1 MMDAG
6 TDMPGPTEPRPNHAA
21 GPVQSRAAPA
31 RETLTGDRLCMKCL
45 HPLAGRTIERDPATG
60 LLFVRCGECGTAS
73 ALFEYPTVAPWLSRI
88 KIVAA
93 STLAVVMLLA
103 AVALAGISGGLAAMA
118 AGLATEEA
126 AARLLAVYE
135 EDNPPLDED
144 AARGYWSACNEEWL
158 ASESGR
164 QAVGETRWH
173 PRPTRPFVLVCSI
186 GCVLLT
192 PCALLIGTALM
203 RHSIARRGLI
213 SLVPCIAGLAI
224 AISSLALESSI
235 AAPTGMER
243 SWSSAA
249 LHEFLMPYGFM
260 AAAWMCVVTIAM
272 AAAGP
277 LIVASIAR
285 VILPPSDR
293 RLVAWLWEWRGKPI
307 PR

>member
-1 MMDAG
+1 
-6 TDMPGPTEPRPNHAA
+6 NHAA

-45 HPLAGRTIERDPATG
+45 HPLAGRTIERDPATE
-60 LLFVRCGECGTAS
+60 LLFVRCGECGAAS

-88 KIVAA
+88 KLVAA

-103 AVALAGISGGLAAMA
+103 AAALAGISGGLTAMA

-126 AARLLAVYE
+126 AARLLAVYGE
-135 EDNPPLDED
+135 SNPPLDEVQ
-144 AARGYWSACNEEWL
+144 RGYWTACDEAWMVSEE
-158 ASESGR
+158 GR
-164 QAVGETRWH
+164 QAVERTRWH
-173 PRPTRPFVLVCSI
+173 ARPVLPFMLVCSI

-192 PCALLIGTALM
+192 PCAMLIGTALM
-203 RHSIARRGLI
+203 RHSALRRGMI
-213 SLVPCIAGLAI
+213 ALVPCAVGLAI
-224 AISSLALESSI
+224 AIPALALESGI

-243 SWSSAA
+243 SWSRAA
-249 LHEFLMPYGFM
+249 HHEFLMPYAFTAAASMCAVTVMM
-260 AAAWMCVVTIAM
+260 AAV
-272 AAAGP
+272 GP